1 MRIYFLCD
9 AIICREVLVPKHFVV
24 QEEEFNRRCGRIGT
38 QRREMEDAV
47 DFTTSWEFIAEHDMV
62 ARERSAVLFYE

>member
-1 MRIYFLCD
+1 
-9 AIICREVLVPKHFVV
+9 
-24 QEEEFNRRCGRIGT
+24 
-38 QRREMEDAV
+38 MEDAV